1 MKLLFKDKKIVAI
14 DKPVGLSSSSDLS
27 GGKDA
32 MSELSSLLSKEG
44 EDSTLF
50 LVHRLDNV
58 TGGVLV
64 YARNK
69 DAAGKLSAI
78 FSEENA
84 QKEYLAV
91 VMGKAEGGTLTDYLS
106 KDSRLGKATV
116 TNKGQK
122 DAKLAKLSY
131 APLESV
137 ESDLGTLTLVKVNLN
152 TGRFHQI
159 RAQMSSHGNSLLG
172 DGKYGGSVARVK
184 TPTLFANRLSFTLDG
199 RRYDIKV
206 APDTAAFPWNL
217 FDTKH
222 FI

>member
-14 DKPVGLSSSSDLS
+14 DKPVGLSSSFDLS

-44 EDSTLF
+44 EGSTLF

-91 VMGKAEGGTLTDYLS
+91 VMGKAEGGTLCDYLS

-116 TNKGQK
+116 TSKGQK
-122 DAKLAKLSY
+122 DAKLARLSY
-131 APLESV
+131 LPLESV

-159 RAQMSSHGNSLLG
+159 RAQMSSHGNALLG

-184 TPTLFANRLSFTLDG
+184 TPALFAKGLSFTLDG
-199 RRYDIKV
+199 HSYDIK
-206 APDTAAFPWNL
+206 AFPEKTAFPWNL
-217 FDTKH
+217 FNDKH
-222 FI
+222 FT